1 MAYRSVD
8 FVGVVPKKQ
17 RTQNRVGKRVVHPL
31 KIQQPGV
38 FSEKRLRSIDDEP
51 GELVAYSEWK
61 DQQSFD
67 A

>member
-31 KIQQPGV
+31 KIQQP
-38 FSEKRLRSIDDEP
+38 
-51 GELVAYSEWK
+51 A
-61 DQQSFD
+61 SFQKNGSGQLMMSREN
-67 A
+67 